1 MIFHILFNYNQSN
14 QVMDE
19 KIQKVLEEKIH
30 ETMSKRNEIALLVKS
45 LGYVEKEK
53 FTSSDGNKD
62 SVPLLYLK
70 GFGHGI
76 IIGRLYNSF
85 HYQSRR
91 ILKRNPTEKELSE
104 FTELLKKHET
114 EFSQLFLS

>member
-1 MIFHILFNYNQSN
+1 
-14 QVMDE
+14 MDK
-19 KIQKVLEEKIH
+19 KIREILEEKIH
-30 ETMSKRNEIALLVKS
+30 ETMSKRNEIALLVNS

>member
-1 MIFHILFNYNQSN
+1 
-14 QVMDE
+14 MDK
-19 KIQKVLEEKIH
+19 KIQEILEEKIH
-30 ETMSKRNEIALLVKS
+30 ETMSKGNEIVLLVKS
-45 LGYVEKEK
+45 LGYVEKHK
-53 FTSSDGNKD
+53 FTTRDFGEI
-62 SVPLLYLK
+62 VPSLYLQ

-91 ILKRNPTEKELSE
+91 ILKRNPTEQELSE
-104 FTELLKKHET
+104 FIELLKKHED